1 MHCKILKKYWYK
13 IPFPDNIT
21 LIDAVKVI
29 QKYIK
34 MEAKDEKEI
43 KRAQKKKEF
52 VKLCKGAL
60 QRNYVYGVFNR
71 NCVFKRKGDKTRFK
85 KG

>member
-34 MEAKDEKEI
+34 MENILLLAKPLKN
-43 KRAQKKKEF
+43 
-52 VKLCKGAL
+52 LCPPEAIAVLIAKNL
-60 QRNYVYGVFNR
+60 
-71 NCVFKRKGDKTRFK
+71 
-85 KG
+85 